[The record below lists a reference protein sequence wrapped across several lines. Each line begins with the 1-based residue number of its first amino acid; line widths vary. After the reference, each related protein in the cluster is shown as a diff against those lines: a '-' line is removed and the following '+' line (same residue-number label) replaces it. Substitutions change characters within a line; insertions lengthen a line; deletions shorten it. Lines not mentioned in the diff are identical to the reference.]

1 MIDVQIILSIFALNI
16 SIIIWHMTLQQLKYI
31 VAIDRYRNFA
41 KAADACGISQPTLS
55 AMLVKLEEE
64 LDVRIF
70 ERNNKNVQPTANGEQ
85 IIRQAE
91 RTLTEAE
98 RITWIV
104 SEEKGKVAGELSL
117 SVGPTIA
124 PYILPK
130 FIKHYVA
137 DFPQVTLSVKELKAD
152 AMLSE
157 LQLGHLD
164 AGIAI
169 SGNVQQGILEIPLYT
184 ERFMVYLSENCW
196 RKLPVFHPKNLEHE
210 KMWVMKEAQ
219 CLRDSAFSFCKAKTK
234 GRHIY
239 EAGSIET
246 LIRIVDENGGFTIA
260 LHPTRLHP
268 PSDAGHHHQ
277 HAPPIH
283 AQRHDGGAHCQVWYQ
298 ALIPKFSPFLPLP
311 VSERIHECWCF
322 RPVQDGT
329 PWPIGSLGAQPR
341 CGHQR

>member
-16 SIIIWHMTLQQLKYI
+16 SIIAWHMTLQQLKYI

-130 FIKHYVA
+130 FIKHYVE

-169 SGNVQQGILEIPLYT
+169 SGNAQQDILEIPLYT

-246 LIRIVDENGGFTIA
+246 LIRIVDENGGFTI
-260 LHPTRLHP
+260 
-268 PSDAGHHHQ
+268 
-277 HAPPIH
+277 
-283 AQRHDGGAHCQVWYQ
+283 
-298 ALIPKFSPFLPLP
+298 IPEMHLPFLSDRQRENVRPIEGDYLSQRR
-311 VSERIHECWCF
+311 VSLYIRQDYIRQAMLGTITNTLLRFMPKGMMEERI
-322 RPVQDGT
+322 VKYG
-329 PWPIGSLGAQPR
+329 IKL
-341 CGHQR
+341 

>member
-157 LQLGHLD
+157 LQLGHL
-164 AGIAI
+164 
-169 SGNVQQGILEIPLYT
+169 SHQ
-184 ERFMVYLSENCW
+184 R
-196 RKLPVFHPKNLEHE
+196 
-210 KMWVMKEAQ
+210 Q
-219 CLRDSAFSFCKAKTK
+219 CPTGHLGDTSLHR
-234 GRHIY
+234 
-239 EAGSIET
+239 
-246 LIRIVDENGGFTIA
+246 A
-260 LHPTRLHP
+260 LH
-268 PSDAGHHHQ
+268 G
-277 HAPPIH
+277 I
-283 AQRHDGGAHCQVWYQ
+283 
-298 ALIPKFSPFLPLP
+298 
-311 VSERIHECWCF
+311 
-322 RPVQDGT
+322 
-329 PWPIGSLGAQPR
+329 SLGELLAQAARVPPQES
-341 CGHQR
+341 GA

>member
-130 FIKHYVA
+130 FIKHYVE

-157 LQLGHLD
+157 LQLRHLD

-246 LIRIVDENGGFTIA
+246 LIRIVDENGGFTI
-260 LHPTRLHP
+260 
-268 PSDAGHHHQ
+268 
-277 HAPPIH
+277 
-283 AQRHDGGAHCQVWYQ
+283 
-298 ALIPKFSPFLPLP
+298 IPEMHLPFLSDRQRENVRPIEGDYLSQRR
-311 VSERIHECWCF
+311 VSLYIRQDYIRQAMLGTITNTLLRFMPKGMMEERI
-322 RPVQDGT
+322 VKYG
-329 PWPIGSLGAQPR
+329 IKL
-341 CGHQR
+341 